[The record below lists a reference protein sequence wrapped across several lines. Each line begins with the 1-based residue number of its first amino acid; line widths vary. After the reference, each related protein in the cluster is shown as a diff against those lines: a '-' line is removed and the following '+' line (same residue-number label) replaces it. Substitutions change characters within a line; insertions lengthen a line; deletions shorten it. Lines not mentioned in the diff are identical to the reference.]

1 MSDQS
6 VPSFRWVQSLRRGL
20 SAWTTPV
27 KADVLNDTRALLSGL
42 DFSKVA
48 SVQRMMRREKRDDND
63 LTNLRDLNK
72 EVDSLMTMRSSQKNM
87 FLKVGSLSKDE
98 LMELSSD
105 LNKLKEKVQRSERI
119 SGSSGVYQGNLTTTQ
134 LTRRSEILQLVGI
147 QRPGLNRR
155 GGVVKIWDIKE
166 PEHSLINQ
174 FGSTPAV
181 TISCMAE
188 QGGETLN
195 DVVARPNRSV
205 GYFTQ
210 QSFLIWVTWRA
221 LSSKHSCL
229 KVITQEESQI
239 NISGFNLSLSAAV
252 KAGACLVD
260 GGNMLETIKVEESTF
275 TTIIKTLLEIKS
287 KERMFV
293 DITPGQRNPY
303 ENLLYKLCL
312 SGEGWPYIASRSQIK
327 GRAWDNTVIEF
338 DVSPRK
344 PPVPIR
350 NGGSPVL
357 TTLKPEVEEQIKR
370 SIESLSVHDTTWI
383 DIEGPPFDPVEMAIY
398 QPDSLKYI
406 HCYRKPNDVKSFK
419 DQSKYCHGILL
430 KDIEYCSSLAL
441 YQPSLRHLPKSMV
454 FTAQGSEDIRR
465 LFDMHGRQDLKIVD
479 VKFTAEQSRVFEEL
493 TWKRFEHLCDKH
505 KGIVIKSKK
514 KGTTPASTNA
524 HCALM
529 DCIMFSGV
537 LLGAIPNDK
546 PRRLLPLDILFRE
559 PDTTVVL

>member
-1 MSDQS
+1 M
-6 VPSFRWVQSLRRGL
+6 PSFRWVQSLRRGL

-72 EVDSLMTMRSSQKNM
+72 EVDSLMTMKSSQKNM

-105 LNKLKEKVQRSERI
+105 LNKLKEKVQRSERV
-119 SGSSGVYQGNLTTTQ
+119 SGSGGVYQGNLTTTQ

-147 QRPGLNRR
+147 QRPGLDRR

-166 PEHSLINQ
+166 PALLINQ

-195 DVVARPNRSV
+195 DVVQGLTDLGLLYTAKFPNL
-205 GYFTQ
+205 GD
-210 QSFLIWVTWRA
+210 LEA

-229 KVITQEESQI
+229 KIITQEESQI

-260 GGNMLETIKVEESTF
+260 GGNMLETLKVEESTF

-287 KERMFV
+287 REKMFIDV
-293 DITPGQRNPY
+293 TPGQRNPY

-327 GRAWDNTVIEF
+327 GRAWDNTVVEF

-344 PPVPIR
+344 PPVPVR

-357 TTLKPEVEEQIKR
+357 STLKPEVEEQIKK
-370 SIESLSVHDTTWI
+370 SVESLSIHDTTWI
-383 DIEGPPFDPVEMAIY
+383 DIEGPPFDPVELAIY

-406 HCYRKPNDVKSFK
+406 HCYRKPNDIKSFK

-430 KDIEYCSSLAL
+430 KDIEYARPGIISAIIK
-441 YQPSLRHLPKSMV
+441 HLPKSMV
-454 FTAQGSEDIRR
+454 LTAQGSEDIRR

-505 KGIVIKSKK
+505 NGIVIKNKK

-546 PRRLLPLDILFRE
+546 PRRLLPLDILFRG

>member
-6 VPSFRWVQSLRRGL
+6 VPSFRWVQSLKRGL
-20 SAWTTPV
+20 SVWTTPV

-48 SVQRMMRREKRDDND
+48 SVQRMMRRERRDDND
-63 LTNLRDLNK
+63 LTNLRDNLK

-119 SGSSGVYQGNLTTTQ
+119 IGGSGVYQGNFTTTH

-166 PEHSLINQ
+166 PALLINQ

-195 DVVARPNRSV
+195 DVVQGLTDLGLLYTAKFPNL
-205 GYFTQ
+205 GD
-210 QSFLIWVTWRA
+210 LEA
-221 LSSKHSCL
+221 LSNKHSCL

-430 KDIEYCSSLAL
+430 KDIEFARPGIISAIIK
-441 YQPSLRHLPKSMV
+441 HLPKSMV

>member
-1 MSDQS
+1 MSEQS

-105 LNKLKEKVQRSERI
+105 LNKLKEKVQRSERV
-119 SGSSGVYQGNLTTTQ
+119 SGGGGVYQGNLTTTQ

-166 PEHSLINQ
+166 PALLINQ

-195 DVVARPNRSV
+195 DVVQGLTDLGLLYTAKFPNL
-205 GYFTQ
+205 GD
-210 QSFLIWVTWRA
+210 LEA
-221 LSSKHSCL
+221 LSNKHSCL
-229 KVITQEESQI
+229 KIITQEESQI

-260 GGNMLETIKVEESTF
+260 GGNMLETIRVEESTF

-287 KERMFV
+287 REKMFIDV
-293 DITPGQRNPY
+293 TPGQRNPY

-327 GRAWDNTVIEF
+327 GRAWDNTVVEF

-350 NGGSPVL
+350 NGGAPTL
-357 TTLKPEVEEQIKR
+357 TTLKPEVEEQIKK
-370 SIESLSVHDTTWI
+370 SVESLSIHDTTWI
-383 DIEGPPFDPVEMAIY
+383 DIEGPPFDPVELAIY
-398 QPDSLKYI
+398 QPDSLRYI
-406 HCYRKPNDVKSFK
+406 HCYRKPNDIKSFK

-430 KDIEYCSSLAL
+430 KDIEFARPGIISAIIK
-441 YQPSLRHLPKSMV
+441 HLPKSMV

-465 LFDMHGRQDLKIVD
+465 LFDMHGRQDIKIVD

-505 KGIVIKSKK
+505 KGIVIKNKK